1 MRLLSQSLIRLSS
14 EMSETNA
21 HHRPEVIKIVMS
33 EVTGLLAALV
43 RDPIMGQP
51 DMKIV
56 SEITRAKD
64 ADLRKAAASADVV
77 VTSLQSTYVPAIYQE
92 LLFTFPHLAL
102 VAISTDRHHVAAYKQ
117 KTIHEFG
124 REQLVEV
131 IRDVA
136 RSRKF
141 SQP

>member
-1 MRLLSQSLIRLSS
+1 
-14 EMSETNA
+14 MSEANTHDQA
-21 HHRPEVIKIVMS
+21 EVIKIVMS
-33 EVTGLLAALV
+33 EVTGLLATIV
-43 RDPIMGQP
+43 RDPILWQP
-51 DMKIV
+51 DMTIV
-56 SEITRAKD
+56 KEIARAED
-64 ADLRKAAASADVV
+64 ADLQIAAAAADVV
-77 VTSLQSTYVPAIYQE
+77 VTSLQNTRMPTIYQE

-102 VAISTDRHHVAAYKQ
+102 VAISADRHHVAAYKQ
-117 KTIHEFG
+117 KIVHEFG